1 MPGAAGATSGA
12 RGAGLALPQP
22 QDAAAEGDS
31 RTGGPFPRQG
41 CPCGICDTATARSG
55 HRNIPT
61 ARAGAEVTPHQLP
74 GGSPGR
80 GTRSGRHSPVTASSS
95 GSAAQGAEEASL
107 SPCHCR
113 SRSSP
118 MNDPAVTHP
127 VGTGSAWLPDALSH
141 IPCRFSPAGV
151 STREIR
157 PRPPPDP
164 SNRRMPRAHW
174 RNEPRPQP
182 RCLPAPLTARGAIPA
197 GSSGWRSMSAVIG
210 MCERK

>member
-1 MPGAAGATSGA
+1 MAPASRCRSLRTPLPRATAGQ
-12 RGAGLALPQP
+12 RGHSHGRDVLVAFVTLPQP
-22 QDAAAEGDS
+22 ALG
-31 RTGGPFPRQG
+31 TG
-41 CPCGICDTATARSG
+41 TS
-55 HRNIPT
+55 PT

-80 GTRSGRHSPVTASSS
+80 GTRSGRHSPVTAFSS
-95 GSAAQGAEEASL
+95 GSAAQGTEEASL